1 MWHLLVHHSLIFWS
15 MFNACFPKGTIGCI
29 FLTLLKTWTN
39 SMLFVCANV
48 GLDWNVLF
56 FIDPSPLLGVQQ
68 IPFLMFLNLCFSIAT
83 IVILVHP
90 FLVWMLLVFFNVYYF
105 YYFSKEFDFPWF
117 KPLVAPHLVTL
128 LMFLLI
134 HYYFLINDLP
144 NAFIVLLLLL
154 FNWCSHTNV
163 IIVPLLL
170 LSIGNPL
177 HVHVILF

>member
-48 GLDWNVLF
+48 GLDWNVSF

-68 IPFLMFLNLCFSIAT
+68 IPFLMFLNLCFSVAT

-90 FLVWMLLVFFNVYYF
+90 FLVWMLLVFFNLYCF
-105 YYFSKEFDFPWF
+105 YYSSKEFDFPWF

-128 LMFLLI
+128 LMFLLF
-134 HYYFLINDLP
+134 HH
-144 NAFIVLLLLL
+144 
-154 FNWCSHTNV
+154 WCSLVSDPPHV
-163 IIVPLLL
+163 LVDPLLL
-170 LSIGNPL
+170 LN
-177 HVHVILF
+177 